1 MITTRRTKNDDV
13 LYGKDQTTIY
23 PEQTSERNKKITNYI
38 YKTILKEHYIIYIIV
53 FLYIYPNMATKIL
66 INGQLQNAE
75 GDARADVINPATGKA
90 CK

>member
-1 MITTRRTKNDDV
+1 MEKTRRQYTQNK
-13 LYGKDQTTIY
+13 LGKET
-23 PEQTSERNKKITNYI
+23 KKITNYI

-66 INGQLQNAE
+66 INGKLQNAE

>member
-1 MITTRRTKNDDV
+1 MLIARDILDLITTIEELRMNILYM

-23 PEQTSERNKKITNYI
+23 PEQTGKRNKKITNYI

-66 INGQLQNAE
+66 INGQNATDLE
-75 GDARADVINPATGKA
+75 ILEI
-90 CK
+90 